1 MKDKNIQIF
10 ISATFFITVY
20 FALMYSF
27 EVHLN
32 TVILNPVYLSKLN
45 DNVPDKLGMNRNGKT
60 IAYKRFKSE
69 IACTMDRQALVEFIT
84 FLQTAKDNF
93 QNLALYTY
101 RKESIQCL
109 VNSLRFHG
117 LLKRFQEIVNLM
129 ASLEEI
135 IQQKGLWSYL
145 PLKPITDIYLNTM
158 GIQHSH
164 EEPKL

>member
-69 IACTMDRQALVEFIT
+69 IACTMDRQALVYLSPF
-84 FLQTAKDNF
+84 FRLQKTIF
-93 QNLALYTY
+93 RTWHCTPTE
-101 RKESIQCL
+101 RKAFNVLSI
-109 VNSLRFHG
+109 H
-117 LLKRFQEIVNLM
+117 
-129 ASLEEI
+129 
-135 IQQKGLWSYL
+135 
-145 PLKPITDIYLNTM
+145 
-158 GIQHSH
+158 
-164 EEPKL
+164 